1 MRSRQIGG
9 PMRVGAGTQA
19 MNAHCNGGGVTAG
32 TSEAGAPSSI
42 IKIETWISSSGS
54 GRARPGLPSTS
65 TRAATA
71 RRSVTA
77 QAGRKL
83 SLHAAARNKTISP
96 RTRITAP
103 P

>member
-1 MRSRQIGG
+1 
-9 PMRVGAGTQA
+9 

-32 TSEAGAPSSI
+32 TSEAGAPWSTTR
-42 IKIETWISSSGS
+42 IETWTSSSGS
-54 GRARPGLPSTS
+54 GLARPGLPSTS
-65 TRAATA
+65 TNAATA

-83 SLHAAARNKTISP
+83 SLQAVATNKSINARARLI
-96 RTRITAP
+96 AP